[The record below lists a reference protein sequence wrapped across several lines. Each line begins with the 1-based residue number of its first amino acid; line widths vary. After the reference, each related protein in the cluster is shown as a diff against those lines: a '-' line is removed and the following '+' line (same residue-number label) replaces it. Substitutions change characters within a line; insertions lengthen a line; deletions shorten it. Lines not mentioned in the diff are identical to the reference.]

1 MKEVLILED
10 KSETRKVLAGLV
22 KEVRSDAVIYEAAD
36 EKTAYDIAMKR
47 TIDLFL
53 VDIILHPQQ
62 HDDVSGGKFAQNIRK
77 VDKYLFTPILIIT
90 SMYDPKMCM
99 YSSVHCYQFIEK
111 PFDFEKVKQTIQ
123 EAIRYETVQE
133 KDRSLMFRTE
143 GMLEMIAVSEIVY
156 VESVNHRLEIVT
168 TSGRIEIPYKT
179 CNSLLKELDSDNFV
193 LCKHGVIVNLEFV
206 KKVDT
211 VNRYILLT
219 DDFGSLEIGPILKN
233 DFIKKMKARGI
244 I

>member
-22 KEVRSDAVIYEAAD
+22 KEVHSDAVIYEAAD

-62 HDDVSGGKFAQNIRK
+62 HDDVSGGEFAQNIRK

-111 PFDFEKVKQTIQ
+111 PFDFEKVNKMKKFFEEYYEVSAQI
-123 EAIRYETVQE
+123 ETVDKQNFDITLYDKDSKE
-133 KDRSLMFRTE
+133 KAKGS
-143 GMLEMIAVSEIVY
+143 IV
-156 VESVNHRLEIVT
+156 VGEATN
-168 TSGRIEIPYKT
+168 SGTYF
-179 CNSLLKELDSDNFV
+179 NNYL
-193 LCKHGVIVNLEFV
+193 
-206 KKVDT
+206 VD
-211 VNRYILLT
+211 
-219 DDFGSLEIGPILKN
+219 
-233 DFIKKMKARGI
+233 
-244 I
+244 

>member
-62 HDDVSGGKFAQNIRK
+62 HDDVSGGEFAQNIRK

-111 PFDFEKVKQTIQ
+111 PFDFDKVKLTIQ

-168 TSGRIEIPYKT
+168 TSGLIEIPYNT
-179 CNSLLKELDSDNFV
+179 CYSLL
-193 LCKHGVIVNLEFV
+193 
-206 KKVDT
+206 
-211 VNRYILLT
+211 
-219 DDFGSLEIGPILKN
+219 
-233 DFIKKMKARGI
+233 
-244 I
+244 

>member
-1 MKEVLILED
+1 
-10 KSETRKVLAGLV
+10 
-22 KEVRSDAVIYEAAD
+22 
-36 EKTAYDIAMKR
+36 
-47 TIDLFL
+47 
-53 VDIILHPQQ
+53 
-62 HDDVSGGKFAQNIRK
+62 
-77 VDKYLFTPILIIT
+77 
-90 SMYDPKMCM
+90 M

-193 LCKHGVIVNLEFV
+193 LCKRGVIVNLEFV

-211 VNRYILLT
+211 VNRYILLA
-219 DDFGSLEIGPILKN
+219 DDFGNLEIGPILKN

>member
-62 HDDVSGGKFAQNIRK
+62 HDDVSGGEFAQNIRK

-90 SMYDPKMCM
+90 SIM
-99 YSSVHCYQFIEK
+99 
-111 PFDFEKVKQTIQ
+111 
-123 EAIRYETVQE
+123 IRKCVCIRLFTVTNLS
-133 KDRSLMFRTE
+133 K
-143 GMLEMIAVSEIVY
+143 
-156 VESVNHRLEIVT
+156 NRL
-168 TSGRIEIPYKT
+168 
-179 CNSLLKELDSDNFV
+179 
-193 LCKHGVIVNLEFV
+193 
-206 KKVDT
+206 
-211 VNRYILLT
+211 
-219 DDFGSLEIGPILKN
+219 ILK
-233 DFIKKMKARGI
+233 K
-244 I
+244 

>member
-1 MKEVLILED
+1 M
-10 KSETRKVLAGLV
+10 TC
-22 KEVRSDAVIYEAAD
+22 
-36 EKTAYDIAMKR
+36 
-47 TIDLFL
+47 FL

-62 HDDVSGGKFAQNIRK
+62 HDDVSGGEFAQNIRK

-193 LCKHGVIVNLEFV
+193 LCKRGVIVNLEFV

-211 VNRYILLT
+211 VNRYILLE

>member
-22 KEVRSDAVIYEAAD
+22 KEVHSDAVIYEAAD

-62 HDDVSGGKFAQNIRK
+62 HDDVSGGEFAQNIRK

-111 PFDFEKVKQTIQ
+111 PFDFEKVKQIIKNICDNYDLVLKDPTPTIRVSAHSNSSIDIATLVWCKN
-123 EAIRYETVQE
+123 EDYWTV
-133 KDRSLMFRTE
+133 KFD
-143 GMLEMIAVSEIVY
+143 MLEKVKTAFDEQ
-156 VESVNHRLEIVT
+156 
-168 TSGRIEIPYKT
+168 GIEIPF
-179 CNSLLKELDSDNFV
+179 NQLDV
-193 LCKHGVIVNLEFV
+193 TI
-206 KKVDT
+206 
-211 VNRYILLT
+211 
-219 DDFGSLEIGPILKN
+219 KN
-233 DFIKKMKARGI
+233 K
-244 I
+244 

>member
-22 KEVRSDAVIYEAAD
+22 KEVHSDAVIYEAAD

-62 HDDVSGGKFAQNIRK
+62 HDDVSGGEFAQNIRK

-156 VESVNHRLEIVT
+156 VESVNHRLE
-168 TSGRIEIPYKT
+168 YKT

-193 LCKHGVIVNLEFV
+193 LCKRGVIVNLEFV

-211 VNRYILLT
+211 VNRYILLA

>member
-1 MKEVLILED
+1 
-10 KSETRKVLAGLV
+10 
-22 KEVRSDAVIYEAAD
+22 
-36 EKTAYDIAMKR
+36 
-47 TIDLFL
+47 
-53 VDIILHPQQ
+53 
-62 HDDVSGGKFAQNIRK
+62 
-77 VDKYLFTPILIIT
+77 
-90 SMYDPKMCM
+90 
-99 YSSVHCYQFIEK
+99 
-111 PFDFEKVKQTIQ
+111 
-123 EAIRYETVQE
+123 
-133 KDRSLMFRTE
+133 MFRTE
-143 GMLEMIAVSEIVY
+143 GMLAMIAVSEIVY

-193 LCKHGVIVNLEFV
+193 LCKRGVIVNLEFV

-211 VNRYILLT
+211 VNRYILLA

>member
-62 HDDVSGGKFAQNIRK
+62 HDDVSGGEFAQNIRK

-90 SMYDPKMCM
+90 SMYDPKM
-99 YSSVHCYQFIEK
+99 YNGSV
-111 PFDFEKVKQTIQ
+111 VKTKI
-123 EAIRYETVQE
+123 
-133 KDRSLMFRTE
+133 
-143 GMLEMIAVSEIVY
+143 
-156 VESVNHRLEIVT
+156 
-168 TSGRIEIPYKT
+168 
-179 CNSLLKELDSDNFV
+179 
-193 LCKHGVIVNLEFV
+193 
-206 KKVDT
+206 
-211 VNRYILLT
+211 
-219 DDFGSLEIGPILKN
+219 
-233 DFIKKMKARGI
+233 
-244 I
+244 

>member
-22 KEVRSDAVIYEAAD
+22 KEVHSDAVIYEAAD

-62 HDDVSGGKFAQNIRK
+62 HDDVSGGEFAQNIRK

-143 GMLEMIAVSEIVY
+143 
-156 VESVNHRLEIVT
+156 
-168 TSGRIEIPYKT
+168 
-179 CNSLLKELDSDNFV
+179 
-193 LCKHGVIVNLEFV
+193 
-206 KKVDT
+206 
-211 VNRYILLT
+211 
-219 DDFGSLEIGPILKN
+219 
-233 DFIKKMKARGI
+233 
-244 I
+244 

>member
-22 KEVRSDAVIYEAAD
+22 KEVHSDAVIYEAAD

-62 HDDVSGGKFAQNIRK
+62 HDDVSGGEFAQNIRK

-111 PFDFEKVKQTIQ
+111 PFDFEK
-123 EAIRYETVQE
+123 VQE

-193 LCKHGVIVNLEFV
+193 LCKRGVIVNLEFV

-211 VNRYILLT
+211 VNRYILLA